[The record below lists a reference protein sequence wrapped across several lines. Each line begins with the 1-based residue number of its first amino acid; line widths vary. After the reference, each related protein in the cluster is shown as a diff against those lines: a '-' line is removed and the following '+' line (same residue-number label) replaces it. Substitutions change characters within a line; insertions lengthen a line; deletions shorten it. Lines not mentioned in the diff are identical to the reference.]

1 MISSGYA
8 FLTGLIAA
16 AVYTAAALLLKVKP
30 KRVIITALF
39 IAYLT
44 AVAAV
49 TLFPIPVDEKVEYYG
64 EVTWYNFVPFRTIA
78 GQLGSGFN
86 TTAAVQIIGNVL
98 LAVPFGVFVRI
109 LIVRQTPVK
118 LLLLAAAFPAAVEL
132 AQLLTGLALNNM
144 YRNVDIDDFILNFA
158 GVCLGYAL
166 YLILPGKI
174 KRI

>member
-1 MISSGYA
+1 MISAVYA
-8 FLTGLIAA
+8 FFIGLFAE
-16 AVYTAAALLLKVKP
+16 AVYIAAALLLKVKL

-49 TLFPIPVDEKVEYYG
+49 TLFPVPVDEKVEYYG

-144 YRNVDIDDFILNFA
+144 YRNVDIDDFILNLA

-166 YLILPGKI
+166 YLILPEKI

>member
-1 MISSGYA
+1 MISAVYA
-8 FLTGLIAA
+8 FLTGLIAE
-16 AVYTAAALLLKVKP
+16 AVYIAAALLLKVKL

-49 TLFPIPVDEKVEYYG
+49 TLFPVPVDEKVEYYG

-144 YRNVDIDDFILNFA
+144 YRNVDIDDFILNLA

-166 YLILPGKI
+166 YLILPEKI

>member
-1 MISSGYA
+1 MISSGYV

-16 AVYTAAALLLKVKP
+16 AVYTAAALLLKVKA

-49 TLFPIPVDEKVEYYG
+49 TLFPVPVDEKVEYYG

-78 GQLGSGFN
+78 GQLSSGFN

>member
-49 TLFPIPVDEKVEYYG
+49 TLFPVPVDEKVEYYG